1 MIIQKAKGME
11 PGDIVNIYIK
21 DLVESLDEDPRVCI
35 YRRGAA
41 ADLFTLIC
49 LLPPGTYGPAEL
61 KEMWSRSK
69 YDLVIACN
77 ELVKR
82 GYCEVI
88 KEPGDGKRNIP
99 ITVKVIDDEQEET
112 E

>member
-1 MIIQKAKGME
+1 MIIIKGKGID
-11 PGDIVNIYIK
+11 PGEVINIYVQG
-21 DLVESLDEDPRVCI
+21 LAENLSPDPRACI

-41 ADLFTLIC
+41 ADLFTLMC
-49 LLPPGTYGPAEL
+49 LLPPGTYGPAEV

-99 ITVKVIDDEQEET
+99 ITVRVIEE
-112 E
+112 EEIE

>member
-1 MIIQKAKGME
+1 MIIIKGKGID
-11 PGDIVNIYIK
+11 PGEVINIYAQG
-21 DLVESLDEDPRVCI
+21 LAENLSPDPRACI

-61 KEMWSRSK
+61 KEMWSRAK
-69 YDLVIACN
+69 KDLVIACN
-77 ELVKR
+77 ELIKR
-82 GYCEVI
+82 GYCEAI
-88 KEPGDGKRNIP
+88 KEPGDGKTNIP
-99 ITVKVIDDEQEET
+99 ITVRVIDDEQEET

>member
-1 MIIQKAKGME
+1 MIIIKGKGID
-11 PGDIVNIYIK
+11 PGEVINIYVQG
-21 DLVESLDEDPRVCI
+21 LAENLSPDPRACI

-41 ADLFTLIC
+41 ADLFTLMC
-49 LLPPGTYGPAEL
+49 LLPPGTYGPAEV

-69 YDLVIACN
+69 YDLMIACN

-99 ITVKVIDDEQEET
+99 ITVRVIDDEQEET

>member
-1 MIIQKAKGME
+1 MIIIKGKGID
-11 PGDIVNIYIK
+11 PGEVINIYVQG
-21 DLVESLDEDPRVCI
+21 LAENLSPDPRACI

-41 ADLFTLIC
+41 ADLFTLMC
-49 LLPPGTYGPAEL
+49 LLPPGTYGPAEV

-99 ITVKVIDDEQEET
+99 ITVRVIDDEQEET

>member
-1 MIIQKAKGME
+1 MIIIKGKGID
-11 PGDIVNIYIK
+11 PGEVINIYVQG
-21 DLVESLDEDPRVCI
+21 LAENLSPDPRACI

>member
-1 MIIQKAKGME
+1 MIILKAKGID
-11 PGDIVNIYIK
+11 PGEVINIYVQG
-21 DLVESLDEDPRVCI
+21 LAENLSPDPRACI

-99 ITVKVIDDEQEET
+99 ITVRVIDDEQEET

>member
-11 PGDIVNIYIK
+11 PGDIVNIYVK
-21 DLVESLDEDPRVCI
+21 DLVESLDEDPRACI
-35 YRRGAA
+35 FRRGAA

-69 YDLVIACN
+69 KDLVIACN
-77 ELVKR
+77 ELIKR
-82 GYCEVI
+82 GYCEAI

-99 ITVKVIDDEQEET
+99 ITVRVIDDEQEET

>member
-1 MIIQKAKGME
+1 MIIIKGKGID
-11 PGDIVNIYIK
+11 PGEVINIYVQG
-21 DLVESLDEDPRVCI
+21 LAENLSPDPRACI

-49 LLPPGTYGPAEL
+49 LLPPGDYGPAEL
-61 KEMWSRSK
+61 KEMWRRSK

-99 ITVKVIDDEQEET
+99 ITVRVIDDEQEET